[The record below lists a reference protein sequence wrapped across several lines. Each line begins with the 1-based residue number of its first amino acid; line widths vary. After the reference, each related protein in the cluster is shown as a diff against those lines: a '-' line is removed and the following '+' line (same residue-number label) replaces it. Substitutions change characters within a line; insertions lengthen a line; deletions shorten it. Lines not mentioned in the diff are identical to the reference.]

1 MINIYCY
8 KRNLDGSFEPP
19 FFNNGSPK
27 DVTRDVNY
35 LVVSNPDKAAE
46 NGLTTKTLCHL
57 GAFDFEDGS
66 FRLNEKPEELI
77 DLSVPYH
84 QIMEIRKNAAN

>member
-8 KRNLDGSFEPP
+8 KRNLDGSFEIP
-19 FFNNGSPK
+19 FFNQGGPK
-27 DVTRDVNY
+27 DVTREVNY

-46 NGLTTKTLCHL
+46 NGLNVKTLTFL
-57 GAFDFEDGS
+57 GTFDFEVGKME
-66 FRLNEKPEELI
+66 LLEKPEDLI

-84 QIMEIRKNAAN
+84 QIMELRKNAAN